1 VPENGMNEE
10 QAWEEVSRLVAGFG
24 VLSIEV
30 ILLGVILYMLFNELR
45 DELQRRKK

>member
-1 VPENGMNEE
+1 MPENGMNEE

-24 VLSIEV
+24 VLSIQTV
-30 ILLGVILYMLFNELR
+30 LFGVILYMLFNELR